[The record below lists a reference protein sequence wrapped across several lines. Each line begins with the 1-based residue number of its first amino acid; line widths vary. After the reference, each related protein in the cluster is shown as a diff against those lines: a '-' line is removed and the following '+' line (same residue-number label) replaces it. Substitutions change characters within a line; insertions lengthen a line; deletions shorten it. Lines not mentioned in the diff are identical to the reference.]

1 MDMALVTS
9 TWGLHPVASPLKRSS
24 VWPQLFPTDPSEASL
39 LFRTVSCFLSSLDY
53 AHVHEPV
60 AHVFLLAGSL
70 ECFSLPPLR
79 WFIYPTYLCAQAQH
93 SPECFPLGPSART
106 ELARWIIT
114 ECMCMSCC
122 SHLTLNAR
130 CAEAVLC
137 ISLQLVGAVTN
148 WTT

>member
-1 MDMALVTS
+1 MVVQRTWYSKIDTRTGRAASGLVSHRRALC
-9 TWGLHPVASPLKRSS
+9 G
-24 VWPQLFPTDPSEASL
+24 
-39 LFRTVSCFLSSLDY
+39 SCRP
-53 AHVHEPV
+53 HVHEPV

-148 WTT
+148 